1 MGGRREGAYKAKTSS
16 KTRRSEQEG
25 DGQKSAGKPT
35 LDNLEG
41 RPARII
47 GGRSPLQVQSGG
59 EPVREREGRQVGDQ
73 MARPSVSSN
82 KIHCRWQVS
91 KPDVTQVEIKFPR
104 ESSLSISSCNSCT

>member
-41 RPARII
+41 REGGRPARPHHHRHTDLRFRFRVV
-47 GGRSPLQVQSGG
+47 GNPF
-59 EPVREREGRQVGDQ
+59 EREREETGRRSDGPSPSPFVRLSARAKYIVVG
-73 MARPSVSSN
+73 
-82 KIHCRWQVS
+82 K
-91 KPDVTQVEIKFPR
+91 
-104 ESSLSISSCNSCT
+104 

>member
-41 RPARII
+41 REARPHHHRHTDLDFRFRVV
-47 GGRSPLQVQSGG
+47 GNPF
-59 EPVREREGRQVGDQ
+59 ERERRQVGDQ
-73 MARPSVSSN
+73 MDRLPVRLSARAKYIVVG
-82 KIHCRWQVS
+82 K
-91 KPDVTQVEIKFPR
+91 
-104 ESSLSISSCNSCT
+104 